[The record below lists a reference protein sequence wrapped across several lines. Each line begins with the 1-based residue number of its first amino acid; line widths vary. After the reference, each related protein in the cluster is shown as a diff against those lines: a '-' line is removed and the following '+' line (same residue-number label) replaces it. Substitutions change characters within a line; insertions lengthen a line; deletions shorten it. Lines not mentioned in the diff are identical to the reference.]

1 VAADATSADAAAAH
15 AALIERFYG
24 ALGRRDAQTMVD
36 CYHRDATFGDPVFAA
51 LDRDGVAAMWRM
63 LCARGKDLAVTAR
76 DIRADAASGGAHWTA
91 RYTYSAT
98 GRLVVNEI
106 DAAFEFRDGLIV
118 RHRDRF
124 DLRRWL
130 AQALGPKGALLG
142 WLPPVQHATR
152 VRAAKALADW
162 RAREHA

>member
-1 VAADATSADAAAAH
+1 VAAEPIPDGAGATH
-15 AALIERFYG
+15 AALIERFYA
-24 ALGRRDAQTMVD
+24 ALGRHDAQPMID
-36 CYHRDATFGDPVFAA
+36 CYHRDATFGDPVFPS

-63 LCARGKDLAVTAR
+63 LCARGKDLAVAAR
-76 DIRADAASGGAHWTA
+76 DIRADATSGSAHWTA

-98 GRLVVNEI
+98 GRFVVNEI

-130 AQALGPKGALLG
+130 AQALGAKGALLG
-142 WLPPVQHATR
+142 FLPPVQQATR
-152 VRAAKALADW
+152 ARAAQALADW
-162 RAREHA
+162 RARERA